1 MDLFDLRIKEIN
13 ESKQELVEFA
23 KSHEGSW
30 VDLSDLVSRR
40 DRYTN
45 GFLTV
50 TPLSPHD
57 PNVLLSKLVALSLGR
72 YSIERLNDDE
82 KEKARKT
89 YREFL
94 NVFLTAY
101 KEHLNEVID
110 SGREAGQ

>member
-1 MDLFDLRIKEIN
+1 M
-13 ESKQELVEFA
+13 
-23 KSHEGSW
+23 
-30 VDLSDLVSRR
+30 
-40 DRYTN
+40 
-45 GFLTV
+45 
-50 TPLSPHD
+50 
-57 PNVLLSKLVALSLGR
+57 ALSLGR